1 MLLLLLLT
9 VELVLGLHRR
19 LLDGA
24 LHRHCRRSHLLWG
37 AQVRMM
43 MAPPSIHRVDYL
55 HRYQLR
61 YSMSA
66 HLVLLETV

>member
-1 MLLLLLLT
+1 MLLLLLM

-19 LLDGA
+19 LLDGP
-24 LHRHCRRSHLLWG
+24 LHRHSQRSHLVPS

-43 MAPPSIHRVDYL
+43 MAPSSLRRLDHL
-55 HRYQLR
+55 HRHQLR

-66 HLVLLETV
+66 HLVLSETV